1 MVRLGTMR
9 NGVIVP
15 DDPGAIPE
23 GSRVALDVAGDDEDG
38 SWPADCPPPP
48 TTETRE
54 EFLQNL
60 RDDIAAV
67 QAGARGK
74 PLGVFAAE
82 LKREFGVRQNGQ

>member
-15 DDPGAIPE
+15 DD
-23 GSRVALDVAGDDEDG
+23 G
-38 SWPADCPPPP
+38 SWPTDCPPPP

-60 RDDIAAV
+60 RDDIVAV

-74 PLGVFAAE
+74 PVAEAFARIRAD
-82 LKREFGVRQNGQ
+82 LAKRPIGC